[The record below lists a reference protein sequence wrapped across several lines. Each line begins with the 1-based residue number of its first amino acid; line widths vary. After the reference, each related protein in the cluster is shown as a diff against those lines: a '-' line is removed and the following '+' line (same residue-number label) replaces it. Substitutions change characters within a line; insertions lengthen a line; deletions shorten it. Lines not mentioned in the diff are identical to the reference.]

1 MRFTAP
7 TGSGRRQD
15 RLGTFRDRLTLV
27 FGNGRED
34 MNGQVTASAFIIARD
49 IGRSHEREWILQ
61 GDQMLLEPAV
71 PL

>member
-27 FGNGRED
+27 FGNGREE
-34 MNGQVTASAFIIARD
+34 MNGQVCKRGVAYVSR
-49 IGRSHEREWILQ
+49 L
-61 GDQMLLEPAV
+61 
-71 PL
+71 